1 MRRKINFIGIGVQKA
16 GTSWLAEAL
25 NEHPEIYIHPKKEA
39 HYFNK
44 GKFYINKFHY
54 EWTFKNKNEKIVGD
68 ITPAY
73 IYEENVAEKIHKY
86 NPDVKMI
93 IILRDP
99 TDRCLSQYKME
110 MTRGTIEENSGLWD
124 AFSRGLPKYGP
135 MKARGLYKD
144 QINRYYKYFKK
155 EQIFILQYKELQE
168 NPKNFIKKAFDFL
181 EVDNSF
187 IPTCISKNIKHRKD
201 KRKDIKISEEDIEK
215 VRKFYN
221 S

>member
-1 MRRKINFIGIGVQKA
+1 
-16 GTSWLAEAL
+16 
-25 NEHPEIYIHPKKEA
+25 
-39 HYFNK
+39 
-44 GKFYINKFHY
+44 
-54 EWTFKNKNEKIVGD
+54 
-68 ITPAY
+68 
-73 IYEENVAEKIHKY
+73 
-86 NPDVKMI
+86 
-93 IILRDP
+93 
-99 TDRCLSQYKME
+99 ME